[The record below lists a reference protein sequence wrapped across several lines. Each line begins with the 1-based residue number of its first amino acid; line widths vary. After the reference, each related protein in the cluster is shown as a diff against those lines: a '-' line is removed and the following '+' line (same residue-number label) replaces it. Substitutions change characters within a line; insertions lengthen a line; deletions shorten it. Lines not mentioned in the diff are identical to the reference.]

1 MREWGGGD
9 KIYIP
14 ENGHKFPSH
23 GVSVVF
29 WGFLR
34 FLRLWKPQKLYGHL
48 PNAGS
53 LYLINPFRRF
63 FFPFLSSWPLLDR
76 GWCHDLWPLLLSSRL
91 GGRLS
96 YLGTGIYTVRLGK
109 SLSTSYLFVPP
120 LIIYLLSR
128 LSPESSVTGSVLN
141 LEIRSYNTR
150 SRLKE

>member
-1 MREWGGGD
+1 MDMSFQVMG
-9 KIYIP
+9 
-14 ENGHKFPSH
+14 FPWFSE
-23 GVSVVF
+23 VF
-29 WGFLR
+29 WGFWGCGNLR
-34 FLRLWKPQKLYGHL
+34 NYMVIFLMRGHL
-48 PNAGS
+48 FFILYIHSVVSFFLFFSS
-53 LYLINPFRRF
+53 LDLC
-63 FFPFLSSWPLLDR
+63 WTG

-120 LIIYLLSR
+120 LIIYLLSLSSR